1 MKIEYNLKGAERKA
15 LVAKITEL
23 LDAPAKYLGTPSM
36 AYEVAGYLID
46 KTGTLMGQDNF
57 DLVSNLREAGFE
69 PASETYTN
77 TETPAETPAEEPA
90 EIEAEPELVAE
101 PEPADEATTEPIVEL
116 DAEVTAKPV
125 RTEREFQ
132 ASTTL
137 GGLTIEI
144 PLQGFTPEKLYNLT
158 SMVLA
163 KEDLLKAALGVDAL
177 PIELTDDTVQFPW
190 FTGDLD
196 AEHANAYAHLIS
208 RLCATAIEKKRVV
221 AKESELPENPK
232 YAMRCFLLSLGML
245 GTEYKNARKILTSKL
260 DGNSSW
266 KFGRPDAVIAS
277 DEATT
282 GTVGAAEE
290 VSDELAN

>member
-57 DLVSNLREAGFE
+57 DLVINLREAGFE

-77 TETPAETPAEEPA
+77 TETPAEEPA
-90 EIEAEPELVAE
+90 EIEAEPEAVAEVEAE
-101 PEPADEATTEPIVEL
+101 PEIEAPATETV
-116 DAEVTAKPV
+116 AEAKPV
-125 RTEREFQ
+125 HTEREFQ

-163 KEDLLKAALGVDAL
+163 KEELLKAALGVDAL

-196 AEHANAYAHLIS
+196 AEHANAYAHLIT

-245 GTEYKNARKILTSKL
+245 GAEFKNARKILTSKL

-266 KFGRPDAVIAS
+266 KFGRPEAVSAADA
-277 DEATT
+277 ATT
-282 GTVGAAEE
+282 ATVGAAEE
-290 VSDELAN
+290 MSDELAN

>member
-46 KTGTLMGQDNF
+46 KTGNLMGQDNF
-57 DLVSNLREAGFE
+57 GLVINLREAGFE

-77 TETPAETPAEEPA
+77 TETPADEPAEVEVEPVEEPA
-90 EIEAEPELVAE
+90 AEPEAATEE
-101 PEPADEATTEPIVEL
+101 PS
-116 DAEVTAKPV
+116 AKPV

-144 PLQGFTPEKLYNLT
+144 PLKGFTPEKLYNLT

-163 KEDLLKAALGVDAL
+163 KEELLKAALGVDAL

-232 YAMRCFLLSLGML
+232 YAMRCFLLSLGFL
-245 GTEYKNARKILTSKL
+245 GDEYKNARKIILSKL

-266 KFGRPDAVIAS
+266 KFGKPESNIAA

-282 GTVGAAEE
+282 ATVGAAEE

>member
-23 LDAPAKYLGTPSM
+23 LDAPAKYLGVPSC

-57 DLVSNLREAGFE
+57 DLVINLREAGFE

-77 TETPAETPAEEPA
+77 TETPADEPA
-90 EIEAEPELVAE
+90 EVE
-101 PEPADEATTEPIVEL
+101 PEPAAEATPEPKAATEEP
-116 DAEVTAKPV
+116 AAKPE

-144 PLQGFTPEKLYNLT
+144 PLKGFTPEKLYNLT

-163 KEDLLKAALGVDAL
+163 KEELLKAALGVNSL

-245 GTEYKNARKILTSKL
+245 GAEYKNARKILTSKL

-266 KFGRPDAVIAS
+266 KNGRPETVTAS

-282 GTVGAAEE
+282 ATVGAAEE

>member
-46 KTGTLMGQDNF
+46 KTGNLMGQDNF
-57 DLVSNLREAGFE
+57 DLVINLREAGFE

-77 TETPAETPAEEPA
+77 TETPAEEPT
-90 EIEAEPELVAE
+90 EIEAEPETATE
-101 PEPADEATTEPIVEL
+101 EPA
-116 DAEVTAKPV
+116 AKPV
-125 RTEREFQ
+125 RAEREFQ

-144 PLQGFTPEKLYNLT
+144 PLKGFTPEKLYNLT

-163 KEDLLKAALGVDAL
+163 KEELLKAALGVDAL

-245 GTEYKNARKILTSKL
+245 GTEFKNARKIILSKL

-266 KFGRPDAVIAS
+266 KFGKPESNIAA

-282 GTVGAAEE
+282 ATVGAAEE

>member
-23 LDAPAKYLGTPSM
+23 LEAPAKYLGTPSM

-57 DLVSNLREAGFE
+57 DLVINLRETGFE
-69 PASETYTN
+69 PASEIYTD
-77 TETPAETPAEEPA
+77 TETPAEEPA
-90 EIEAEPELVAE
+90 EVE
-101 PEPADEATTEPIVEL
+101 PEPAAEAAAEPEIEEPAPVEPV
-116 DAEVTAKPV
+116 AEAKPM
-125 RTEREFQ
+125 RAEREFQ

-144 PLQGFTPEKLYNLT
+144 PLKGFTPEKLYNLT

-163 KEDLLKAALGVDAL
+163 KEELLKAALGVNAL

-196 AEHANAYAHLIS
+196 AEHANAYAHLIT
-208 RLCATAIEKKRVV
+208 RLCTTAIEKKRVV

-266 KFGRPDAVIAS
+266 KFGRPDAVSAA
-277 DEATT
+277 DAATT
-282 GTVGAAEE
+282 ATVGAAEE